1 MNASRPL
8 NDTHFPARFR
18 HAAMATAVLA
28 VFGSPA
34 LALAQVAPA
43 GSASAVGTEMPAI
56 SGGVAMSYTGGLSQL
71 GIGIDK
77 DSRIRGQASHV
88 LNEDAL
94 SAWIAQGWLGGGSG
108 GVRIDYNWI
117 AGENDKPAVDGMVRK
132 LFAAVDRNR
141 DADSKLTIGFGLE
154 RENWFGSIS
163 YAQGLSD
170 RRWIGPATITEV
182 SREQTGTESGRPYID
197 TLVTSTSTRFFER
210 AYEHGVGVRTG
221 YLYPEAL
228 IRVSVGADREWGEF
242 SARQSTVSLG
252 LEKFF
257 SGSPHS
263 LGLSL
268 EKYRKSGEYESQGDG
283 SRVQLTYRFSLGG
296 SPAASSAGWRET
308 IATRQVQTPAATEPG
323 AEQRQSLAPIVQ
335 TKTELRIVKTTATM
349 TGDAFFELN
358 SAQLTPSA
366 KVDLDRV
373 ATILKT
379 TERAGNIKIAG
390 HTCDLGSDAYNMKLS
405 QRRASSVR
413 DYLSAQSMLPL
424 DVFVT
429 EGKGE
434 SEPKYPNTRESR
446 SKNRRVDLDFIQ
458 YRDKTEEVQ
467 VPIEVK
473 TQSPGIPTAVQWK
486 TEVIDQEPAW
496 VRRALRNT
504 IPHKQTV
511 DTYRGAEIT
520 QATTSS
526 RAYVN
531 RVPVAV
537 DDSVTLATGVA
548 TSISV
553 LSNDSDPD
561 GNKLSIA
568 SVTVPSH
575 GTAVISGNT
584 ITYTPTSG
592 FSGVDSFSYTIDD
605 GAGGRASAK
614 VIANIMNSAPLA
626 KDDAVTVSS
635 GVATNISVLANDSDP
650 DGNPLTIVAVSSPA
664 HGTATISGSSI
675 LYTPTNGYIGIDSFS
690 YTVDDGAGGRS
701 SAQVTATVQRS
712 NRSPQANND
721 RYVVGSSGIWPMN
734 VLANDSDPD
743 GDPIAI
749 ASFTQPSTGVV
760 TQVGNSLSFQSAGSF
775 AYTTFTYTIND
786 GYGGTST
793 ATVTVVDP

>member
-1 MNASRPL
+1 M
-8 NDTHFPARFR
+8 
-18 HAAMATAVLA
+18 
-28 VFGSPA
+28 
-34 LALAQVAPA
+34 
-43 GSASAVGTEMPAI
+43 
-56 SGGVAMSYTGGLSQL
+56 
-71 GIGIDK
+71 
-77 DSRIRGQASHV
+77 
-88 LNEDAL
+88 
-94 SAWIAQGWLGGGSG
+94 
-108 GVRIDYNWI
+108 
-117 AGENDKPAVDGMVRK
+117 
-132 LFAAVDRNR
+132 
-141 DADSKLTIGFGLE
+141 
-154 RENWFGSIS
+154 
-163 YAQGLSD
+163 
-170 RRWIGPATITEV
+170 
-182 SREQTGTESGRPYID
+182 
-197 TLVTSTSTRFFER
+197 
-210 AYEHGVGVRTG
+210 
-221 YLYPEAL
+221 
-228 IRVSVGADREWGEF
+228 
-242 SARQSTVSLG
+242 
-252 LEKFF
+252 
-257 SGSPHS
+257 
-263 LGLSL
+263 
-268 EKYRKSGEYESQGDG
+268 
-283 SRVQLTYRFSLGG
+283 
-296 SPAASSAGWRET
+296 
-308 IATRQVQTPAATEPG
+308 
-323 AEQRQSLAPIVQ
+323 
-335 TKTELRIVKTTATM
+335 
-349 TGDAFFELN
+349 
-358 SAQLTPSA
+358 
-366 KVDLDRV
+366 
-373 ATILKT
+373 
-379 TERAGNIKIAG
+379 
-390 HTCDLGSDAYNMKLS
+390 
-405 QRRASSVR
+405 
-413 DYLSAQSMLPL
+413 
-424 DVFVT
+424 
-429 EGKGE
+429 
-434 SEPKYPNTRESR
+434 
-446 SKNRRVDLDFIQ
+446 
-458 YRDKTEEVQ
+458 
-467 VPIEVK
+467 
-473 TQSPGIPTAVQWK
+473 
-486 TEVIDQEPAW
+486 
-496 VRRALRNT
+496 
-504 IPHKQTV
+504 
-511 DTYRGAEIT
+511 
-520 QATTSS
+520 
-526 RAYVN
+526 
-531 RVPVAV
+531 